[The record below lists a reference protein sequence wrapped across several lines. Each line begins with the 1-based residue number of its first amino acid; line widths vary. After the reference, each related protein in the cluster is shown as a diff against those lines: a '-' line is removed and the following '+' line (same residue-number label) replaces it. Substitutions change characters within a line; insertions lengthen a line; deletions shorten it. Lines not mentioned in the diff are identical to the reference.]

1 MVRPLFG
8 MASFRYHIASG
19 ACGLQYCEMAELVRH
34 RVMRAQLFLW
44 HGHKV
49 GIKTVMTSSTITSV
63 PGAPAIIY
71 ADTATSASPPQT
83 FVYAVIIPVYNHG
96 GTLAKVID
104 DVLAKLPE
112 ATVFV
117 INDGST
123 DNTGEVLQNLELR
136 YPFSPDCPLRIL
148 RHRRNQGKGAALL
161 TGFAAAADAG
171 CTHAITIDSDGQHLV
186 SDIHRLMRISQLFPD
201 DLIIGDRQM
210 DFANVP
216 ARSKR
221 GRDMSRFWMLL
232 QTGQDV
238 PDTQCGLRIY
248 PLKHTR
254 TLTHIF
260 RRFDFE
266 TETLVRHAW
275 AGLQVRSAPITCIY
289 FTAEDRIT
297 HFRPVRDTLRGVRL
311 NVMLTTWRIINPM
324 PCRKCQVP
332 YKNQQVYWRD
342 FFRWRFWRRQLGFA
356 QCHALAD
363 SMLATAVGVGVL
375 IAVLPLYGI
384 QTILAIYTA
393 RRLHINIPVTLLATQ
408 ISLPPLI
415 PFLIFMNVQTGHLI
429 LHGTFLSPE
438 ILEHQ
443 SLSWHGIFGTFL
455 GPMLLG
461 GLVCGLAL
469 GTAAVLLTR
478 SMLAQMHRRY
488 SSHRLDKISP
498 MDAPDA

>member
-1 MVRPLFG
+1 MTNPNVI
-8 MASFRYHIASG
+8 IASN
-19 ACGLQYCEMAELVRH
+19 ADA
-34 RVMRAQLFLW
+34 AFSA
-44 HGHKV
+44 KP
-49 GIKTVMTSSTITSV
+49 SAIT
-63 PGAPAIIY
+63 AM
-71 ADTATSASPPQT
+71 PPQAIS
-83 FVYAVIIPVYNHG
+83 YAVIIPVYNHG

-123 DNTGEVLQNLELR
+123 DSTTAVLQNLETK
-136 YPFSPDCPLRIL
+136 YPSGSTNPMRIL
-148 RHRRNQGKGAALL
+148 HHRHNQGKGAALL
-161 TGFAAAADAG
+161 TGFAAAHDAG

-186 SDIHRLMRISQLFPD
+186 SDIFRLMQISQLFPD

-210 DFANVP
+210 DFADVP
-216 ARSKR
+216 RRSKR

-248 PLKHTR
+248 PLKHTL

-289 FTAEDRIT
+289 FTAENRIT

-324 PCRKCQVP
+324 PCRKCRVSHNTP
-332 YKNQQVYWRD
+332 HVSWRSWSS
-342 FFRWRFWRRQLGFA
+342 WRFWKRQLGLS
-356 QCHALAD
+356 QCDALAD
-363 SMLATAVGVGVL
+363 AMLATAVGVGVL

-384 QTILAIYTA
+384 QTLLALYTA

-408 ISLPPLI
+408 ISLPPFI
-415 PFLIFMNVQTGHLI
+415 PLLIFMNIQTGTLI
-429 LHGTFLSPE
+429 LHGRFLSPE
-438 ILEHQ
+438 FMEHQ
-443 SLSWHGIFGTFL
+443 QLSWHGIFSTYL
-455 GPMLLG
+455 GPMMLG
-461 GLVCGLAL
+461 GLACGLAS
-469 GTAAVLLTR
+469 GTAAVLITR
-478 SMLAQMHRRY
+478 AMLARMHRKLAANPAAVPLE
-488 SSHRLDKISP
+488 SLAGNAEMPS
-498 MDAPDA
+498 